1 MVRTSAWDFMQTIAS
16 LRDDVLAQ
24 MKDPSNDFMFLA
36 EQKMAL
42 DTAEDLWDNLSKAGG
57 WEPGQTLEDAYNRY
71 EEAIKGNLDASGTNS
86 GEAKAYADVL
96 EYVAISR

>member
-57 WEPGQTLEDAYNRY
+57 WEPGQTLADAYERY
-71 EEAIKGNLDASGTNS
+71 ESAICDNLENSHDAPG
-86 GEAKAYADVL
+86 AVKAYIEVL
-96 EYVAISR
+96 AYIAISR